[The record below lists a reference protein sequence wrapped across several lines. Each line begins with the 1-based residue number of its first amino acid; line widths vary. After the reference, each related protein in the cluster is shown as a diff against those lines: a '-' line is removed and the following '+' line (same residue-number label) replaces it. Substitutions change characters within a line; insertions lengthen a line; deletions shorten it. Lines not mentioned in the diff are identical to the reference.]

1 MVRCVAVGCDNDQR
15 SSEGVSFYRLPKN
28 KELQKK
34 WKNAIKRDRLA
45 KDTRLCHVHFDD
57 NSFQR
62 DLKVKSFI
70 KMILHIFHPF
80 QTRIIIVFFSH
91 IYSSRQNVQQNFD
104 FQNLIY
110 VYKIV
115 NLFSLFQ
122 TFSPIILFFF
132 F

>member
-1 MVRCVAVGCDNDQR
+1 MVSCAAVGCDNDQR
-15 SSEGVSFYRLPKN
+15 SSEGVSFYLLPKN

-70 KMILHIFHPF
+70 KMILHISSFSNSNYYCIFLSH
-80 QTRIIIVFFSH
+80 FF
-91 IYSSRQNVQQNFD
+91 I
-104 FQNLIY
+104 
-110 VYKIV
+110 
-115 NLFSLFQ
+115 
-122 TFSPIILFFF
+122 
-132 F
+132 